1 DAHEAIARGRYEAG
15 LATID
20 ESLRRMQEARLPL
33 YIAIMATNGA
43 IFAWANGD
51 DARFGGYVARIE
63 EAMTPGIERGF
74 AAMLSGARWRPFVAD
89 PRFETPVAIALGQL
103 YRMGHAPDPAAA
115 ADAARAA
122 AAEADRCRDPYVQ
135 VLAHAARVL
144 LIPQERAEAAR
155 ALLGAARRIESPEL
169 LSAAEAIA
177 AGRAAYG
184 ILEPFVRKRVLAPR
198 AARTSGATV
207 RVFAGRVDV
216 DGREVR
222 LAGKEFEL
230 LLFLAY
236 ARGSAARGAIVEAIW
251 PQLDDEEDGANN
263 LRVTLSRLRRKL
275 GDERLVT
282 RLEGGYRLAPE
293 VAVDVREA
301 ERLVRECAAAGAL
314 DERQRAELNA
324 FFGQVEASGFAARL
338 ERFAWF
344 APQRLRL
351 RELAFTAGT
360 LLARD
365 ALARDAIDD
374 GSRYA
379 RTLAELDPLDEDARA
394 LVLRALAARGE
405 RDAARRELDGYAA
418 LLRAELDTE
427 PSPELVA
434 LVDGRRM
441 LHRER
446 EHAAAPLRLH

>member
-1 DAHEAIARGRYEAG
+1 
-15 LATID
+15 
-20 ESLRRMQEARLPL
+20 
-33 YIAIMATNGA
+33 
-43 IFAWANGD
+43 
-51 DARFGGYVARIE
+51 
-63 EAMTPGIERGF
+63 MTPGIERGF
-74 AAMLSGARWRPFVAD
+74 AAMLAGARRRSFLPD

-103 YRMGHAPDPAAA
+103 YRMGYAPDRAAA
-115 ADAARAA
+115 AAAARAA
-122 AAEADRCRDPYVQ
+122 ASEADRCRDPYVQ

-144 LIPQERAEAAR
+144 LIPEERAEAAR
-155 ALLGAARRIESPEL
+155 ALLDAARRIESPEL
-169 LSAAEAIA
+169 LAAAEAIVEA
-177 AGRAAYG
+177 RTAYG
-184 ILEPFVRKRVLAPR
+184 ILEPFVRTRVLVPR
-198 AARTSGATV
+198 GAHASGATV

-236 ARGSAARGAIVEAIW
+236 ARGTAARGAIVEAIW

-314 DERQRAELNA
+314 DERQRAALDA
-324 FFGQVEASGFAARL
+324 VFAQVEASGFAARL

-351 RELAFTAGT
+351 RELAFTTGT

-365 ALARDAIDD
+365 ALARAAVDD
-374 GSRYA
+374 GLRYA
-379 RTLAELDPLDEDARA
+379 RTLVELDPLDEDARK
-394 LVLRALAARGE
+394 LVLQALSAHGE
-405 RDAARRELDGYAA
+405 RDAARRELDGYAI

-427 PSPELVA
+427 PSSELIA
-434 LVDGRRM
+434 LVDGRHT
-441 LHRER
+441 LHRAGER
-446 EHAAAPLRLH
+446 AATPLHSH